1 MTVLEQNVMEANSYN
16 SKRIADALER
26 IADALENPDTLGS
39 IAKSLERLAGAV
51 QTNCNGTK
59 TIQVRS

>member
-1 MTVLEQNVMEANSYN
+1 MTVLEQNVMEANAHN
-16 SKRIADALER
+16 LDRIADALESTTKSL
-26 IADALENPDTLGS
+26 DS
-39 IAKSLERLAGAV
+39 IAKSLEKLAGAV